1 LEEEAAL
8 PLPRTGERELKEATE
23 RSYGGA
29 PFLLYRDAA
38 GVQRTSVLE
47 GDRVLT
53 IGRGEEVDLCLAW
66 DPSVSLVH
74 AEAVRMGPRWLI
86 GDDGVSRNGT
96 FVNGERLKGRRRL
109 RDGDVIRV
117 GRTALVFND
126 ASEGRR
132 VATTIGDARI
142 PTGTVTLLFTDLVG
156 STELMDRL
164 GDEAGDRAV
173 RQHFA
178 ILREVAS
185 EHDGQEVKS
194 LGDGL
199 MLAFTSALSAIA
211 CAVRMQRRI
220 STSGA
225 GDGGEVN
232 GLRIGLN
239 AGEAISVEGDYFGR
253 PVVVAKRLCDSA
265 GPGQILV
272 SDIVRSLVG
281 RRGGY
286 RFIAL
291 GALPLKGFAE
301 PVAAFGLDW
310 SSRDDLAP
318 ATARAAADDVDGV
331 A

>member
-1 LEEEAAL
+1 M
-8 PLPRTGERELKEATE
+8 PLPSTGERELNEQAE
-23 RSYGGA
+23 RSSGRA
-29 PFLLYRDAA
+29 PFLVYLDGA
-38 GVQRTSVLE
+38 GVERTSVLE
-47 GDRVLT
+47 GDRTLT
-53 IGRGEEVDLCLAW
+53 IGRGDEVDVCLDW
-66 DPSVSLVH
+66 DPSISLVH
-74 AEAVRMGPRWLI
+74 AEAMRIGPRWLI

-126 ASEGRR
+126 ASEGHRA
-132 VATTIGDARI
+132 ATTIADSRI
-142 PTGTVTLLFTDLVG
+142 PSGTVTMLFTDLVG

-164 GDEAGDRAV
+164 GDEAGDRV
-173 RQHFA
+173 LHEHFA
-178 ILREVAS
+178 ILRAVAS

-220 STSGA
+220 STSWA

-232 GLRIGLN
+232 ELRIGLN
-239 AGEAISVEGDYFGR
+239 AGEATSVEGDYFGR
-253 PVVVAKRLCDSA
+253 PVVVAKRLCDRA
-265 GPGQILV
+265 GPGQILI
-272 SDIVRSLVG
+272 SDVVRSLVG

-291 GALPLKGFAE
+291 GAMPLKGLVE
-301 PVAAFGLDW
+301 PVTAFGLDW
-310 SSRDDLAP
+310 RSRDDLALP
-318 ATARAAADDVDGV
+318 TVQSAADDIDSV

>member
-1 LEEEAAL
+1 LEEAPL
-8 PLPRTGERELKEATE
+8 PLPSTGERELNEQAD
-23 RSYGGA
+23 RSFGGA
-29 PFLLYRDAA
+29 PFLVYLDGA
-38 GVQRTSVLE
+38 GVERTSVLE
-47 GDRVLT
+47 GDRPLT
-53 IGRGEEVDLCLAW
+53 IGRGDEVDLCLDW
-66 DPSVSLVH
+66 DPSISLVH
-74 AEAVRMGPRWLI
+74 AETVRIGPRWLI

-126 ASEGRR
+126 ASEGHRA
-132 VATTIGDARI
+132 ATTIADPRI
-142 PTGTVTLLFTDLVG
+142 PTGTVTMLFTDLVG

-164 GDEAGDRAV
+164 GDEAGDRV
-173 RQHFA
+173 LHEHFA
-178 ILREVAS
+178 ILRAVAS

-220 STSGA
+220 ATSWA
-225 GDGGEVN
+225 GHGGEVN

-239 AGEAISVEGDYFGR
+239 AGEATSVEGDYFGR
-253 PVVVAKRLCDSA
+253 PVVVAKRLCDQA
-265 GPGQILV
+265 EPGQILI
-272 SDIVRSLVG
+272 SDVVRSLVG

-291 GALPLKGFAE
+291 GAMPLKGFVE
-301 PVAAFGLDW
+301 PVTAFGLDW
-310 SSRDDLAP
+310 RSRDELALR
-318 ATARAAADDVDGV
+318 TGIAR
-331 A
+331 